1 MLSQSRYIF
10 MARVF
15 LRFQKPNNIFSV
27 PKTIRNASR
36 HRPSYFQTHM
46 NLAEVVVHV
55 VKGNRRRVVLQ
66 LLTERIRQ
74 PRESAHV
81 HTHREILPLNE
92 ARGDVVAVGIAANDL
107 RFNSDAL
114 WRAVAR
120 VGVKR
125 RFSINLD
132 QHRVVHIGTESILN
146 RNQIS
151 PVAVG
156 RDLYAMAKPSS
167 QVVNELNGA
176 VRIALAN
183 QPRRDNL
190 RIGVDGNPSPHIAP
204 SLGFLFGR
212 RNLFFRTTKRPNFI
226 NLNSP
231 TGQPAKHNVLHLAA
245 DSPISHSDRKTVF
258 FATPVMRTVARTE
271 VPSTKHRIT

>member
-1 MLSQSRYIF
+1 MGYFQKLSIKTGTVFALGVVRTLSTTQVIWLRNLLETELIRRLSRNHENQTVHLSRQMDAKKFAILKLPIVNDHPAALKCLILNCF
-10 MARVF
+10 VLGMIAAFF
-15 LRFQKPNNIFSV
+15 LNIIRSIKTPAFPRFQFG
-27 PKTIRNASR
+27 
-36 HRPSYFQTHM
+36 Q
-46 NLAEVVVHV
+46 
-55 VKGNRRRVVLQ
+55 
-66 LLTERIRQ
+66 
-74 PRESAHV
+74 
-81 HTHREILPLNE
+81 
-92 ARGDVVAVGIAANDL
+92 
-107 RFNSDAL
+107 AL
-114 WRAVAR
+114 M
-120 VGVKR
+120 R

-167 QVVNELNGA
+167 QVVNEFNGA